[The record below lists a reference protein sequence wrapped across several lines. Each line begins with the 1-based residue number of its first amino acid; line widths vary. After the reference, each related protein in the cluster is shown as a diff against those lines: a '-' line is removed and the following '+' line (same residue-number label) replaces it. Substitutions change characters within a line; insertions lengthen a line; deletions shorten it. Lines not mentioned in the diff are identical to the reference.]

1 MLLLG
6 QNSYSLKEYAVL
18 LGTKVFFIEYLASPF
33 KF

>member
-6 QNSYSLKEYAVL
+6 QSSYILKECAL
-18 LGTKVFFIEYLASPF
+18 LLETKVFFIEYLAS